1 MQVCLWKDGF
11 VFGNLLYSVIKA
23 LVLEPAAP
31 LGVLSHEMHPFSV
44 LCLK

>member
-23 LVLEPAAP
+23 LVLEQVAP
-31 LGVLSHEMHPFSV
+31 LEVLSRQDAPLF
-44 LCLK
+44 CLMS